1 MVVDDAFQVAPFL
14 PAPPV
19 SAFDI
24 RRRRPGWPAATT
36 PASPLCASAG
46 IPPPSRS
53 AAADRPVGQAR
64 TIFHKAGMAVCR
76 AACTSRPR
84 SPESKR
90 PATSGAMPRLP
101 QGWTTSGEQTRSTSQ
116 ERLRRRRSAA
126 VCEIAVIG
134 TDQTMTMNEW
144 RYGETP
150 SGYRG
155 RPCRP
160 LGPGEYEV
168 TVLAGPAT
176 GQARFRVVKGGGIE
190 GLPWDAPAAVAEVDR
205 LLRENDSNRRKT
217 QKREADAVERS
228 IAWPPQDSR

>member
-1 MVVDDAFQVAPFL
+1 MRFCTRMTFLIAVVTMSFGMTACKRHPDERTSGFVQSALDA
-14 PAPPV
+14 
-19 SAFDI
+19 SE
-24 RRRRPGWPAATT
+24 RGKYRATEEGNQD
-36 PASPLCASAG
+36 LNREMAG
-46 IPPPSRS
+46 VFVDP
-53 AAADRPVGQAR
+53 
-64 TIFHKAGMAVCR
+64 
-76 AACTSRPR
+76 PR
-84 SPESKR
+84 SPPVQVEVLGVAGKPTVRLATRDLESR
-90 PATSGAMPRLP
+90 ALVGPMVDRLAVYR
-101 QGWTTSGEQTRSTSQ
+101 T
-116 ERLRRRRSAA
+116 LRRRSAA

-134 TDQTMTMNEW
+134 TDQTRTMNEW

-176 GQARFRVVKGGGIE
+176 GQARFRVVNGGGIE
-190 GLPWDAPAAVAEVDR
+190 GLPWEPPAAVAEVER

>member
-116 ERLRRRRSAA
+116 ERLRLARWYRAGLNPQSRLPWLSAYLGHTDVFGTEKYLNATPQLLDVAARRFKR
-126 VCEIAVIG
+126 
-134 TDQTMTMNEW
+134 
-144 RYGETP
+144 
-150 SGYRG
+150 
-155 RPCRP
+155 
-160 LGPGEYEV
+160 
-168 TVLAGPAT
+168 
-176 GQARFRVVKGGGIE
+176 RFHLRR
-190 GLPWDAPAAVAEVDR
+190 GLP
-205 LLRENDSNRRKT
+205 
-217 QKREADAVERS
+217 
-228 IAWPPQDSR
+228 